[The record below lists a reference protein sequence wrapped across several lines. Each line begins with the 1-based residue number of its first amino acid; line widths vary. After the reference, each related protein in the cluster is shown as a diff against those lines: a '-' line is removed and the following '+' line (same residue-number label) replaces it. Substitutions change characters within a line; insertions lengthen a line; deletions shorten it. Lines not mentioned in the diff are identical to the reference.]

1 MPNPSGVPV
10 DDDDDDSSLS
20 ALDSREEIASVNYV
34 DEQTKP
40 AAPKTEEKKEAVKE
54 SEPPKAPPKKSPS
67 NVPPAKVPTKAPKKP
82 PPMPETEYSEVPDKV
97 NNEID
102 DAKAKIEADKKNV
115 ISLKKEITPHVKKT
129 LKVGD
134 LQVILTTR
142 TQILLTSLAPSPH
155 Y

>member
-129 LKVGD
+129 LKVRD
-134 LQVILTTR
+134 LVIITNE
-142 TQILLTSLAPSPH
+142 TQMLLTSLAPSSH
-155 Y
+155 

>member
-40 AAPKTEEKKEAVKE
+40 APPKTEEKKEAVKE
-54 SEPPKAPPKKSPS
+54 SEPPKAPSKAPTKSEPQ
-67 NVPPAKVPTKAPKKP
+67 KVPTKAPKKP

-115 ISLKKEITPHVKKT
+115 ISLKKEKTPHVKKT
-129 LKVGD
+129 LKVRD
-134 LQVILTTR
+134 PVLITAE
-142 TQILLTSLAPSPH
+142 TQILLTSLAPSSH
-155 Y
+155 CI

>member
-40 AAPKTEEKKEAVKE
+40 APPKTEEKKEAVKE
-54 SEPPKAPPKKSPS
+54 SEPPKAPTKSEPQ
-67 NVPPAKVPTKAPKKP
+67 KVPTKAPKKP
-82 PPMPETEYSEVPDKV
+82 SPMPETEYSEVPDKV

-115 ISLKKEITPHVKKT
+115 ISLKKEKTPHVKKT
-129 LKVGD
+129 LKVRD
-134 LQVILTTR
+134 PVIKQLR
-142 TQILLTSLAPSPH
+142 LK
-155 Y
+155 YC

>member
-54 SEPPKAPPKKSPS
+54 SEPTKAPTKAPTKSEPQ
-67 NVPPAKVPTKAPKKP
+67 KVPTKAPKKP

-115 ISLKKEITPHVKKT
+115 ISLKKEKTPHVKKT
-129 LKVGD
+129 LKVRD
-134 LQVILTTR
+134 PVIITTE
-142 TQILLTSLAPSPH
+142 TQILLTSLAPSSH
-155 Y
+155 CI

>member
-34 DEQTKP
+34 DEQIKP
-40 AAPKTEEKKEAVKE
+40 PAPKTEEKKEAVKE

-67 NVPPAKVPTKAPKKP
+67 NVPPAKVPTKAPKK

-129 LKVGD
+129 LKVRD
-134 LQVILTTR
+134 LQVIIITG
-142 TQILLTSLAPSPH
+142 I
-155 Y
+155 

>member
-67 NVPPAKVPTKAPKKP
+67 NVPPSKVPTKAPKKP
-82 PPMPETEYSEVPDKV
+82 PPMPETNRRSTAPVRNCCIHTRAPP
-97 NNEID
+97 
-102 DAKAKIEADKKNV
+102 
-115 ISLKKEITPHVKKT
+115 T
-129 LKVGD
+129 D
-134 LQVILTTR
+134 LGY
-142 TQILLTSLAPSPH
+142 LL
-155 Y
+155 